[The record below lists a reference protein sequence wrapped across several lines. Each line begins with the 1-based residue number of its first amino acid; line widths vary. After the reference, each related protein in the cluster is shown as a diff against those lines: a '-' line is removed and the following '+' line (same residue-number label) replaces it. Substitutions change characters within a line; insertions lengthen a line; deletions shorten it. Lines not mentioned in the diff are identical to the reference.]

1 MGADSP
7 GAVAPHRAAQAALVI
22 LCAVVAFAGQEDRK
36 HKGPVLNKLSSG
48 QNEQAF
54 TGTVQSLD
62 VHHALLN
69 VNTVQGADTE
79 IFPFKKGV
87 RITTADGAKLKL
99 AALTPGTNVLI
110 YYEQKGDRRTV
121 KDIVVLGANTPKK
134 EPEKKSPPPS

>member
-1 MGADSP
+1 M
-7 GAVAPHRAAQAALVI
+7 I
-22 LCAVVAFAGQEDRK
+22 LCAVVTFAAQEDRK
-36 HKGPVLNKLSSG
+36 HKGAVLNKLSSG

-62 VHHALLN
+62 LHRALLN
-69 VNTVQGADTE
+69 VSTVQGADTE

-87 RITTADGAKLKL
+87 RIATADGAKLKL

-121 KDIVVLGANTPKK
+121 KHIVVLGANSPKK
-134 EPEKKSPPPS
+134 EPDKKSPPPS